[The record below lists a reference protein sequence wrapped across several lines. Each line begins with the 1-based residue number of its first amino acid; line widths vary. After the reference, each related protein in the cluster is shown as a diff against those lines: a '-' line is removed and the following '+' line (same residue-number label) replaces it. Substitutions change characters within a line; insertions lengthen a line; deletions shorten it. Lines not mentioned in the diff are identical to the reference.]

1 MSPRLRRGLIHPSVC
16 EAGCPWAY
24 HRPTSDY
31 FRTPHPGGSCLPDL
45 GARGQVLLAF
55 DAAFV
60 ALLSLLQAIRYRM
73 GRSSVGSGMASSPGR
88 PTPTVLRPP

>member
-1 MSPRLRRGLIHPSVC
+1 MSPRLRRGLIHPPAC
-16 EAGCPWAY
+16 ERRLPVGVPPLDQ
-24 HRPTSDY
+24 RLL
-31 FRTPHPGGSCLPDL
+31 PHPASGGSCLPDL

>member
-1 MSPRLRRGLIHPSVC
+1 VFGLLGL
-16 EAGCPWAY
+16 AW
-24 HRPTSDY
+24 RPVDPLASHLKTLALV
-31 FRTPHPGGSCLPDL
+31 TAVIGV
-45 GARGQVLLAF
+45 RGQVLLAF